1 QKMRLMNYS
10 NLKILI
16 VILLLSGCGAGMTR
30 GLNSAFDIRF
40 NPNNKEKVAEI
51 NAAVAAAAQQINA
64 QNQQVIP
71 NALGK
76 PVLLGTK
83 AGKPSTLTL
92 YLIDEG
98 RVLWSMDKD
107 TMARP
112 TLLYDTIIIKS
123 GSDLVGLNLE
133 NGKEKWRHD
142 PKGWDYFGAGQ
153 EGDRIY
159 ITLGIGGECRKVG
172 MHRGKVIALNA
183 GSGSVIWSRE
193 AESRCLGAPSV
204 MGGKIFVPY
213 DMQNVAILDAR
224 SGVEDARLLTLDD
237 NFTFSASFP
246 QGVYYGS
253 KGLYFFDANSY
264 SGLRKSDF
272 PVKIKSNDPV
282 HLTLANDKGQDMT
295 LYRSKGGAPPG
306 YEDKSTHL
314 GKWEMGQDRFLNIGA
329 DGTYMV
335 TNKRDELTTLQIKGA
350 IFTGGEGNYTI
361 EGDNLYFQA
370 SSSTYYNPPLVK
382 IPGGPELYPDRISP
396 VVGISNARDKIRL
409 FWAPAGAQPAGKI
422 RLEGDSIFL
431 LYYRFVFC
439 FNAETGELRWAHR
452 SSFDIEDVSVTP
464 GGVFV
469 ADRKGDIT
477 FLNLAT
483 GALKGRIPVGKSFT
497 AASFM
502 VGNYVPQF
510 PPINVEEKSTREALL
525 EMILDKDN
533 RLVPIRQLALGFLAK
548 IQEPEVTR
556 DLMTIYMDKFVPD
569 EMKTVCRQII
579 LERLSGSSYII
590 EAMQFHYDYLN
601 EINPPPVGVVAQALV
616 KMQAKEGVLPLLQHM
631 MDHETPFDDLREV
644 AQAVLELG
652 DEGVVPTVSEYLI
665 RYHADSAFKAD
676 LDTLY
681 VLAEVVH
688 KFGGVQGEELLR
700 KLQSDPKT
708 IKALSNYIKEI
719 YDQAY
724 ENELA
729 AKMGTEEA
737 GSTEEKEEGQVDKG
751 KEYKSLTPKQ
761 IVNVINGYQAE
772 LAPCIQAYLGKYPS
786 TTQVRMKFILN
797 NKGKIENLMTLPND
811 PSLSS
816 CLMGVIISIEWP
828 KIKQLKQTGQ
838 YVIKIQSSKTE
849 TPEWPPVPTPA
860 PTPQPAPTP
869 TPTPAP
875 TPQPWAPVPTPQ
887 PLPQPEPTPQPLP
900 QPSPQPKLQPLP
912 QPEPQPLPQPEPQPK
927 PQPLPKPQPQPQPKP
942 QPKPE
947 PKPEPKPGPDFEEY
961 PDVLPEDLP
970 E

>member
-1 QKMRLMNYS
+1 MRLMKKF

-16 VILLLSGCGAGMTR
+16 VLLVLSGCGVGMT
-30 GLNSAFDIRF
+30 GALKSAFDIRF
-40 NPNNKEKVAEI
+40 NPNNKEKVGEV
-51 NAAVAAAAQQINA
+51 NAAVAAEAQQIGA
-64 QNQQVIP
+64 QNKQVIQ

-76 PVLLGTK
+76 PILLGTK

-98 RVLWSMDKD
+98 RVLWSLEKD
-107 TMARP
+107 TTAKP

-123 GSDLVGLNLE
+123 GNELVGLNLE
-133 NGKEKWRHD
+133 NGKEKWRHN
-142 PKGWDYFGAGQ
+142 PKGWDYFGADQ
-153 EGDRIY
+153 ESDRIY

-204 MGGKIFVPY
+204 MGGSVFVPY
-213 DMQNVAILDAR
+213 DMQNVAILNAK
-224 SGVEDARLLTLDD
+224 SGVEEARLLTLDD
-237 NFTFSASFP
+237 NFTFSATFP
-246 QGVYYGS
+246 QGVFYGS

-264 SGLRKSDF
+264 SGLKKSDF
-272 PVKIKSNDPV
+272 PVKITSNDPV
-282 HLTLANDKGQDMT
+282 HLTLVNDKGQDMT

-306 YEDKSTHL
+306 YEDKSTPF
-314 GKWEMGQDRFLNIGA
+314 GKWEMGQDRFLQIGV
-329 DGTYMV
+329 DGKYQV
-335 TNKRDELTTLQIKGA
+335 TNKRDELTTLQVKGA
-350 IFTGGEGNYTI
+350 IFTGGEGTYTI
-361 EGDNLYFQA
+361 EGDNLFFKA
-370 SSSTYYNPPLVK
+370 SSNTYYHPPLVK

-409 FWAPAGAQPAGKI
+409 FWAPAAAQPAGKI

-452 SSFDIEDVSVTP
+452 SSRDIEDVSVTP
-464 GGVFV
+464 GGVFI

-477 FLNLAT
+477 FLNLVS
-483 GALKGRIPVGKSFT
+483 GVLKGKIPVGKMFT
-497 AASFM
+497 AATFN
-502 VGNYVPQF
+502 VGNYAPQF

-533 RLVPIRQLALGFLAK
+533 RLVPIRQLALSFLAR

-556 DLMTIYMDKFVPD
+556 DLLTVYMNKFVPD

-579 LERLSGSSYII
+579 LERVSGSSHII
-590 EAMQFHYDYLN
+590 DAMKFHYDYLN

-616 KMQAKEGVLPLLQHM
+616 KMQAREGVLPLLQHM

-652 DEGVVPTVSEYLI
+652 DESVVPTVSEYLI

-681 VLAEVVH
+681 VLAEVIY
-688 KFGGVQGEELLR
+688 KFGGVQGEELLQ
-700 KLQSDPKT
+700 KLRSDPKT
-708 IKALSNYIKEI
+708 IKALSNHIKEI

-724 ENELA
+724 EKELA
-729 AKMGTEEA
+729 AKMGKEEK
-737 GSTEEKEEGQVDKG
+737 GKTGEKEEAKVEKG
-751 KEYKSLTPKQ
+751 KVYKSLTPKQ
-761 IVNVINGYQAE
+761 IVKVINKYQAE
-772 LAPCIQAYLGKYPS
+772 LAPCIQVYVEKKPS

-811 PSLSS
+811 PALSS
-816 CLMGVIISIEWP
+816 CLMGVLISIEWP

-838 YVIKIQSSKTE
+838 YVIKIQPSKKE
-849 TPEWPPVPTPA
+849 TPEWPPVPTPG
-860 PTPQPAPTP
+860 PTPTPVPAPTP
-869 TPTPAP
+869 TPTP

-887 PLPQPEPTPQPLP
+887 PLPQPVPTPQPLP
-900 QPSPQPKLQPLP
+900 QPSPQPQ
-912 QPEPQPLPQPEPQPK
+912 PQPLPQPEPQPQPLPQPEPQ
-927 PQPLPKPQPQPQPKP
+927 PQPLPFPKPQPKPQPQPQP
-942 QPKPE
+942 Q
-947 PKPEPKPGPDFEEY
+947 PEPKPGPGFEEY

-970 E
+970 EG